1 MLKRKQFCGR
11 SAASAA
17 GAPHSSALFM
27 PHAADENQ
35 ARKAAIKELK
45 IRPAD

>member
-1 MLKRKQFCGR
+1 MWDGSRIGGSCATFIG
-11 SAASAA
+11 
-17 GAPHSSALFM
+17 PVY
-27 PHAADENQ
+27 AADENQ